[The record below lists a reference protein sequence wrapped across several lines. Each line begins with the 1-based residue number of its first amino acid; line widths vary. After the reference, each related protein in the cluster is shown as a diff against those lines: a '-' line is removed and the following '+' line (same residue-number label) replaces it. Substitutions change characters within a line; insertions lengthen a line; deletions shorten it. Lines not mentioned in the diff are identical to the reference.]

1 MHASQSTTVVK
12 PDAPTTLVVT
22 GHTTNK
28 QTANPSSLI
37 VNKNKL
43 YKRNEVGPLGGLVEV
58 AFRTEDK
65 VTHEWKGKKIPMGLW
80 RQILSFFEW
89 SYETTRSET
98 MVHLFYHEDKGWV
111 ALVLPQAGHTGMTVE
126 LLPNHEKVA
135 ETYARL
141 GEGWGVVTS
150 GGYVTGILMGTVHHH
165 CSASA
170 FQSGT
175 DKNDEITTEGLHIT
189 IGHVGSQKYSIDG
202 RVSFNKT
209 FTEANFADWFQL
221 SPTIADLLPLE
232 MHSAALAG
240 TLTKKP
246 AQITF
251 PEWWKENVIKVE
263 RPATIGFHGQHK
275 QYGEN
280 GYYGGDT
287 RHQYNNGGGKKGSNK
302 GNAYGAS
309 FWFETKMDEFCKAN
323 NTTYKEVLEKVN
335 NIPKDYAKVI
345 AFMIKNHRDVDEMN
359 KDVNDILNN
368 QAPADITTYSETEQI
383 DALNAMYGTP

>member
-12 PDAPTTLVVT
+12 PDAPTTTIVVNN
-22 GHTTNK
+22 HTVNK
-28 QTANPSSLI
+28 QATNNANLI

-43 YKRNEVGPLGGLVEV
+43 YKRNDVGPLGGLVEV
-58 AFRTEDK
+58 AFRTEEE
-65 VTHEWKGKKIPMGLW
+65 VTHEWRGKKIPMGLW

-89 SYETTRSET
+89 SYETTKSET

-126 LLPNHEKVA
+126 LLPNHANVA

-141 GEGWGVVTS
+141 GEGWGVVTD
-150 GGYVTGILMGTVHHH
+150 GGYITGILMGTVHHH
-165 CSASA
+165 CSSSA

-175 DKNDEITTEGLHIT
+175 DRNDEITTEGLHIT
-189 IGHVGSQKYSIDG
+189 IGHVGQAKYSIDG

-209 FTEANFADWFQL
+209 FTKANFADWFQL
-221 SPTIADLLPLE
+221 SPTIADLLPSE

-240 TLTKKP
+240 TLTKRP

-263 RPATIGFHGQHK
+263 RPATIGFHG
-275 QYGEN
+275 GN
-280 GYYGGDT
+280 YYS
-287 RHQYNNGGGKKGSNK
+287 NGGGDYRSGSNNHHNSGKKGRNK
-302 GNAYGAS
+302 GNNYGAS
-309 FWFETKMDEFCKAN
+309 WWFETKMDEFCKAN

-335 NIPKDYAKVI
+335 NIPKEYAIII
-345 AFMIKNHRDVDEMN
+345 AFMIKNHRDVDDMN
-359 KDVNDILNN
+359 KDVNEILNN
-368 QAPADITTYSETEQI
+368 QVPADIQTLSESEQNEI
-383 DALNAMYGTP
+383 INAMYGSP